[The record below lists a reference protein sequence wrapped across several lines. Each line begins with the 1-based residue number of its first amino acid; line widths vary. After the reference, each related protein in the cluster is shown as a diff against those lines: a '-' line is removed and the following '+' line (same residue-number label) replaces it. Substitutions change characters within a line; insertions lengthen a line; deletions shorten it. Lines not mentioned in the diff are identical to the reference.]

1 MTKTPVRSGKGHCG
15 QQVKIGEREIGLE
28 KKKKKILDEKKKM

>member
-28 KKKKKILDEKKKM
+28 KKKKKNIG